1 MWILGLKG
9 LKKTVC
15 PNGQSKRLV
24 TQLTAE
30 LKSCPDSSVDIVF
43 SIEVISTPGHAC
55 TFKMY
60 INLMYDSLF
69 NCFYSN
75 FWFIWKED
83 KHLICNITK

>member
-1 MWILGLKG
+1 MET

-15 PNGQSKRLV
+15 TNGQSKGLV
-24 TQLTAE
+24 MQLTAE
-30 LKSCPDSSVDIVF
+30 FKSCPDSSVDIVF
-43 SIEVISTPGHAC
+43 SIEVILTPGHAC

-60 INLMYDSLF
+60 INLMDDSLF

-83 KHLICNITK
+83 KHLVCNITK

>member
-1 MWILGLKG
+1 MDA

-24 TQLTAE
+24 MQITAE
-30 LKSCPDSSVDIVF
+30 FKSCPDSSVDIVF